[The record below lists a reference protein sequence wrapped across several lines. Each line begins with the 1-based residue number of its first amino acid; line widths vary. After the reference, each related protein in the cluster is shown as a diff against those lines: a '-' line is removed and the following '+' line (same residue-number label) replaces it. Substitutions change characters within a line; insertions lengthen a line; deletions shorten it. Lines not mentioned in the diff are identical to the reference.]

1 MFISYPFFRVTW
13 GHKGLDIAIELFWL
27 DKEWIMWLNIG
38 WSVEL
43 GLNLALDTQNLN
55 LGLDALELQ
64 RHSWDWKPKEKATW
78 QKKLLS
84 LRKINRLLFLGLLLY
99 M

>member
-1 MFISYPFFRVTW
+1 MR
-13 GHKGLDIAIELFWL
+13 
-27 DKEWIMWLNIG
+27 LNIG
-38 WSVEL
+38 WSVKL

-55 LGLDALELQ
+55 LGLDALELR

-78 QKKLLS
+78 QKKLLG